1 MIQSR
6 SCEKTLMAPSTV
18 YVNSPN
24 SSSIFFK
31 KNTLPNWQKIMWT
44 PKTKN
49 RSEWRFWKKKM
60 DHLRVHPG
68 CLWWIFGEFSKAP
81 MFSIQIPRRR
91 NRLRT
96 HLSHTPR
103 KTPLKYES
111 LIVAPLNIQIMNE
124 IPLFFSTKK
133 KLSSFALSKVQGG
146 NPRLPPVPSSGSA
159 SRRSKGIRSY
169 QHAFVEKKPWTCDV
183 KTAYWWLLNHPFMIY
198 QISARIGYHICH
210 ILPYHI
216 ISFDLGGTSYHI
228 SLVSTVD

>member
-1 MIQSR
+1 
-6 SCEKTLMAPSTV
+6 MAPSTV

-31 KNTLPNWQKIMWT
+31 KKHPSEL
-44 PKTKN
+44 TKDYVDPQN
-49 RSEWRFWKKKM
+49 KKPLGMTFLEKKM

-133 KLSSFALSKVQGG
+133 KLGV
-146 NPRLPPVPSSGSA
+146 VA
-159 SRRSKGIRSY
+159 S
-169 QHAFVEKKPWTCDV
+169 
-183 KTAYWWLLNHPFMIY
+183 
-198 QISARIGYHICH
+198 
-210 ILPYHI
+210 
-216 ISFDLGGTSYHI
+216 TSYTCIHQSI
-228 SLVSTVD
+228 PGITIGWKKCKETTVDFKPKVFFFGGGGMFHHSVENFIA

>member
-60 DHLRVHPG
+60 DHLRVHTG

-133 KLSSFALSKVQGG
+133 KLGV
-146 NPRLPPVPSSGSA
+146 VA
-159 SRRSKGIRSY
+159 S
-169 QHAFVEKKPWTCDV
+169 
-183 KTAYWWLLNHPFMIY
+183 
-198 QISARIGYHICH
+198 
-210 ILPYHI
+210 
-216 ISFDLGGTSYHI
+216 TSYTCIHQSI
-228 SLVSTVD
+228 PGITIGWKKCKESTVDFKPKVFFFWGGGHVSPLSWKFYCLSH

>member
-1 MIQSR
+1 MTFL
-6 SCEKTLMAPSTV
+6 E
-18 YVNSPN
+18 
-24 SSSIFFK
+24 
-31 KNTLPNWQKIMWT
+31 
-44 PKTKN
+44 
-49 RSEWRFWKKKM
+49 KKM

-133 KLSSFALSKVQGG
+133 KLGV
-146 NPRLPPVPSSGSA
+146 VA
-159 SRRSKGIRSY
+159 S
-169 QHAFVEKKPWTCDV
+169 
-183 KTAYWWLLNHPFMIY
+183 
-198 QISARIGYHICH
+198 
-210 ILPYHI
+210 
-216 ISFDLGGTSYHI
+216 TSYTCIHQSI
-228 SLVSTVD
+228 PGITIGWKKCKESTVDFKPKVFFFWGGGACFTTQLKILLPKSLVTQYSPNWDEKLANLVVAPQSFFP